1 MRSVVPRPTRARGR
15 RRDGGDGR
23 RGAWVVLA
31 GLVVGVLGSGG
42 LVWQGT
48 NAAFTASTS
57 NGANA
62 WSSGT
67 VALSDDD
74 TSTALFSA
82 GPVVPGDTGTRC
94 IAVTYDGDIA
104 ASVRFYAS
112 SVSGSLGTYLGR
124 VVEQGSGAGN
134 VGGAG
139 SCAGFSGTTIW
150 NGTLDALATSASGFA
165 TGLGTC
171 APTGAGQTTV
181 YRITWTV
188 DPGAGD
194 ALQGTAASASFVW
207 EAQS

>member
-1 MRSVVPRPTRARGR
+1 MGTVVPRLGKARNR
-15 RRDGGDGR
+15 GGDTR

-31 GLVVGVLGSGG
+31 GLVVGVLGSGT

-74 TSTALFSA
+74 TSAALFSA

-94 IAVTYDGDIA
+94 IAVTYGGDIA
-104 ASVRFYAS
+104 ATVRFYATS
-112 SVSGSLGTYLGR
+112 AAGSLGQYLDL
-124 VVEQGSGAGN
+124 VVEQGAGAGN

-139 SCAGFSGTTIW
+139 SCAGFSGTSIW
-150 NGTLDALATSASGFA
+150 SGTLDALASTATDFA
-165 TGLGTC
+165 TGLGTW

-188 DPGAGD
+188 APSAGD
-194 ALQGTAASASFVW
+194 ALQGTAATASFVW